1 MRSSEA
7 SRFGDLLRGHRAAA
21 GLTQHELAE
30 RSGLSTRGLQD
41 LERGARRTPH
51 PDTTRRLADA
61 LKLSE
66 AARADLLHAA
76 LAGTASGV
84 SSGTAGAVPVV
95 TVRPTSFVG
104 RDTELPEIQRLLGS
118 TRLLTLT
125 GAGGVGK
132 TRLAE
137 QVAANIASGYPD
149 GVWLV
154 ELASVDEERL
164 VAPAALAAL
173 GLREM
178 PDQPALETL
187 AVYLRARTALLV
199 LDNCEHV
206 LVAAAKLANAIVHAG
221 PGLRV
226 LATSREL
233 LGTTGE
239 LAWRV
244 PSLPVPLDDGLLP
257 PDRLLTYA
265 AVALF
270 ENRAR
275 LVRPAFRITSAN
287 ARSVVQ
293 ICRRLDGIP
302 LALELAAA
310 RVRVLTPKEIATRLD
325 DMFRILT
332 GGSRSA
338 PGRQQTLQASL
349 DWSHGLLS
357 GAEQDLFRRLAIF
370 AGGWSLEA
378 AEAVCTGE
386 AIAKAELLDLLT
398 SLVDKS
404 MVVAEDPLQQDGDMR
419 YRMLEPVRQYALER
433 LNTSAEADGIGRK
446 HTSYYLGLAEPGELR
461 WRAQDGL
468 IWMALV
474 TRELDNFRAVLRR
487 TLDQGDMTPN
497 LLLCVRLL
505 RFWDLRG
512 YLEEG
517 LHWFLEALT
526 RTPDDVAPEL
536 RLRALG
542 SAAHLAIS
550 ATSFERLVILVDLW
564 LTAARELGDEEATS
578 HANWYRAGYLV
589 GAQGDVEGAIRL
601 AEECL
606 TFERTHPHACD
617 IPSTTVMMNLA
628 WMLLRKGDLQRPR
641 HLFAEVVAV
650 ATPNGQTVQEAMGLA
665 GQGFIAHIDGDFAQA
680 LRLVRHALMLVHQL
694 GHRLFVG
701 FFLEV
706 LALIAVA
713 QAQAERAGFLF
724 GTAEAMLEII
734 HVPRNLF
741 VHNALG
747 PLHDRA
753 VDAMRSGSEA
763 NRFVAAWE
771 SGRSQ
776 SLEEAVAYALT
787 DEPPTV
793 GVAEPSA
800 TCLT

>member
-1 MRSSEA
+1 
-7 SRFGDLLRGHRAAA
+7 
-21 GLTQHELAE
+21 
-30 RSGLSTRGLQD
+30 LSTRGVQD
-41 LERGARRTPH
+41 LERGTRRSPH
-51 PDTTRRLADA
+51 PDTTRRLAEA

-66 AARADLLHAA
+66 ADRADLLHAA
-76 LAGTASGV
+76 LAGTVSGGSV
-84 SSGTAGAVPVV
+84 GTVGGVPVV
-95 TVRPTSFVG
+95 LIPPTSFVG
-104 RDTELPEIQRLLGS
+104 RETELTEIQRLLGS

-132 TRLAE
+132 TRLAV
-137 QVAANIASGYPD
+137 QVAVSTASGYPD

-154 ELASVDEERL
+154 ELASVEEERL

-173 GLREM
+173 GLSEM
-178 PDQPALETL
+178 PDQPALDTL
-187 AVYLRARTALLV
+187 AAHLRARTALLI

-206 LVAAAKLANAIVHAG
+206 LGAAARLANAIVHAG

-244 PSLPVPLDDGLLP
+244 PSLPVPPDDGALTPGNL
-257 PDRLLTYA
+257 RTYA
-265 AVALF
+265 AIALF

-275 LVRPAFRITSAN
+275 LVRPDFSVTSAN
-287 ARSVVQ
+287 ARFVLQ

-310 RVRVLTPKEIATRLD
+310 RVRVLTAEEIGSRLD
-325 DMFRILT
+325 DMFRILIAS
-332 GGSRSA
+332 SRSA
-338 PGRQQTLQASL
+338 PGRQQTLRASL
-349 DWSHGLLS
+349 DWSYGLLS
-357 GAEQDLFRRLAIF
+357 RAEQDLFERLSIF
-370 AGGWSLEA
+370 AGGWSLDA
-378 AEAVCTGE
+378 AEDVCAGGSMP
-386 AIAKAELLDLLT
+386 KAEILDLLT

-404 MVVAEDPLQQDGDMR
+404 MVVAEEPFQQDGHMR

-433 LNTSAEADGIGRK
+433 LNTSAAADSIGRK

-468 IWMALV
+468 IWMALI

-517 LHWFLEALT
+517 LQWFLEALT
-526 RTPDDVAPEL
+526 RTPDVAPEL
-536 RLRALG
+536 RIRALG
-542 SAAHLAIS
+542 SAAQLAIS

-564 LTAARELGDEEATS
+564 LTAARELGDEEAAS
-578 HANWYRAGYLV
+578 HANWYRAGYLI
-589 GAQGDVEGAIRL
+589 GAQGDVDGAIRL

-617 IPSTTVMMNLA
+617 FPATTVMMNLA
-628 WMLLRKGDLQRPR
+628 WMLLRQGDLQRSR

-650 ATPNGQTVQEAMGLA
+650 AKSDGQTVQEAMGLA

-680 LRLVRHALMLVHQL
+680 LRLVRHALTLMRQL

-713 QAQAERAGFLF
+713 QAQVERAGFLF

-753 VDAMRSGSEA
+753 VDAMRSGPEA
-763 NRFVAAWE
+763 NRFIAAWE
-771 SGRSQ
+771 RGRSQ
-776 SLEEAVAYALT
+776 SLEEAVAYALA
-787 DEPPTV
+787 DEEPTV
-793 GVAEPSA
+793 GFAKPCA
-800 TCLT
+800 N